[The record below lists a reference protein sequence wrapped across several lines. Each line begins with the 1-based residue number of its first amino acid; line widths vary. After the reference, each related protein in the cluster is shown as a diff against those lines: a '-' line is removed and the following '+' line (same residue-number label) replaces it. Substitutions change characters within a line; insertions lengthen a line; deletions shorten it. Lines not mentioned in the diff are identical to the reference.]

1 MRKGAKLAIKLG
13 VTLLLLGILALEMD
27 LKKFLAVISSVDP
40 MLVLLA
46 TVLQMFIILLA
57 VFRWQVILQ
66 NFQMTTGFSPLTK
79 IMFIGQFFNLFLPSG
94 IGGDVFRAY
103 YLSKSHHRGMS
114 TTLTTTLVER
124 SAGLFALLFMGCFF
138 AALHRVVVQGIS
150 LLYLFIG
157 LIIAYLAA
165 NVALFHS
172 WIHRRLTS
180 LLMRFGLRDVEG
192 KLELVS
198 EGLTTL
204 RKNKKAI
211 ANCLLLSG
219 VIQFLSVVVMWL
231 AALAIGIRAPFFIFL
246 IFIPIVNLT
255 IMIPLTINGFG
266 LRESVYYLL
275 FNQIGVAPE
284 VAVTLSFLNFLI
296 VTLSSLPGGVA
307 YSLYKKEEDFD
318 AVLTKP
324 ETTL

>member
-27 LKKFLAVISSVDP
+27 LKKFLAVISSANP
-40 MLVLLA
+40 TLVLLA
-46 TVLQMFIILLA
+46 TGLQMFIILLA

-66 NFQMTTGFSPLTK
+66 NFQIAAGFSPLTK
-79 IMFIGQFFNLFLPSG
+79 ITFIGQFFNLFLPSG

-103 YLSKSHHRGMS
+103 YLSKSHHRGLS

-124 SAGLFALLFMGCFF
+124 SAGLFALLFMGGLF
-138 AALHRVVVQGIS
+138 AALHRIVIQGIS
-150 LLYLFIG
+150 LLYLFLG
-157 LIIAYLAA
+157 LIVVYVAA

-172 WIHRRLTS
+172 WSHRRLTR
-180 LLMRFGLRDVEG
+180 LLMRFNLTDVEG
-192 KLELVS
+192 KLELVY
-198 EGLTTL
+198 EGLTAL

-219 VIQFLSVVVMWL
+219 VIQFLSVVVVWL
-231 AALAIGIRAPFFIFL
+231 AALAIGIRAPFYIFL

-275 FNQIGVAPE
+275 FAQIGLPVE
-284 VAVTLSFLNFLI
+284 TSVTLSLLNFLV
-296 VTLSSLPGGVA
+296 VTLASLPGGIA
-307 YSLYKKEEDFD
+307 YSMYKKEENFD

-324 ETTL
+324 ETL

>member
-1 MRKGAKLAIKLG
+1 MRKGVKLAIKLG

-27 LKKFLAVISSVDP
+27 LKKFLAVISSADP
-40 MLVLLA
+40 TLVLLA
-46 TVLQMFIILLA
+46 TALQMVIILLA

-66 NFQMTTGFSPLTK
+66 NFQIVADFSPLTK
-79 IMFIGQFFNLFLPSG
+79 ITFIGQFFNLFLPSA

-124 SAGLFALLFMGCFF
+124 SAGLFALLFIGCLV
-138 AALHRVVVQGIS
+138 AALRPIVVQGIS

-172 WIHRRLTS
+172 SIHRLVTR
-180 LLMRFGLRDVEG
+180 LLMRFNLSNIEG

-198 EGLTTL
+198 EGLITL

-211 ANCLLLSG
+211 AYCLLLSG
-219 VIQFLSVVVMWL
+219 AIQFLSVVVMWL
-231 AALAIGIRAPFFIFL
+231 AALSIGIQAPFYIFL

-255 IMIPLTINGFG
+255 IMVPLTINGFG

-275 FNQIGVAPE
+275 FAQIGLPVE
-284 VAVTLSFLNFLI
+284 TSVTLSLLNFLV
-296 VTLSSLPGGVA
+296 VTLASLPGGIA
-307 YSLYKKEEDFD
+307 YSMYKKEENFD
-318 AVLTKP
+318 GILTKP
-324 ETTL
+324 ETL

>member
-1 MRKGAKLAIKLG
+1 MRKGVKLAIKLG
-13 VTLLLLGILALEMD
+13 VTLLLLGFFAYEMD
-27 LKKFLAVISSVDP
+27 LKKFLSILSSADP
-40 MLVLLA
+40 TLVLSA
-46 TVLQMFIILLA
+46 TALQMFIILLA
-57 VFRWQVILQ
+57 VFRWRVILE
-66 NFQMTTGFSPLTK
+66 NFQIEAGLSSLTK
-79 IMFIGQFFNLFLPSG
+79 IMFIGQFFNVFLPSQ

-124 SAGLFALLFMGCFF
+124 SAGLFALLFMGCLF
-138 AALHRVVVQGIS
+138 AALHRIVVQGIS

-157 LIIAYLAA
+157 LIVAYLAA

-180 LLMRFGLRDVEG
+180 LLIRFGLSNVEG
-192 KLELVS
+192 KLELVY

-231 AALAIGIRAPFFIFL
+231 AALAIGVHKPFYIFL

-255 IMIPLTINGFG
+255 IMIPLTISGFG
-266 LRESVYYLL
+266 TREGVYILL
-275 FNQIGVAPE
+275 FSLIGLPRE
-284 VAVTLSFLNFLI
+284 TSLTLSLLNFLI
-296 VTLSSLPGGVA
+296 VTLASLPGGIA
-307 YSLYKKEEDFD
+307 YSMYKKEENFD
-318 AVLTKP
+318 AILTKP
-324 ETTL
+324 ETL